1 MCAKPIIYYVSGTI
15 FPRRPAPGRVS
26 LERCA
31 NFTFSFFVF
40 SFWPLF
46 FILFFGLSDVL
57 DSYQITAF
65 GSRRPNLWPSLGGLR
80 GARGEPFC
88 PEKTMVFAYFHENWL
103 RNQVRFRAR
112 KYATSIVFSMQIGS
126 PCLSQ
131 RGSQRRLSNS
141 QKLLLGP
148 LERLWGPRATF
159 GDHLWIVLV
168 ASSVLEALWGPF
180 LMHLGLL
187 QSSF

>member
-1 MCAKPIIYYVSGTI
+1 MGPLLLRFGGLLFFCNTLRQNAHFCILICKTHMFCSVSLFSLFFHLDFLTKPLQITANSYFRRVSCWWNAHLCANHIIYYVPGTI

-80 GARGEPFC
+80 GARREPIC
-88 PEKTMVFAYFHENWL
+88 IEKTIVFAYFH
-103 RNQVRFRAR
+103 
-112 KYATSIVFSMQIGS
+112 
-126 PCLSQ
+126 
-131 RGSQRRLSNS
+131 
-141 QKLLLGP
+141 
-148 LERLWGPRATF
+148 
-159 GDHLWIVLV
+159 
-168 ASSVLEALWGPF
+168 
-180 LMHLGLL
+180 
-187 QSSF
+187 